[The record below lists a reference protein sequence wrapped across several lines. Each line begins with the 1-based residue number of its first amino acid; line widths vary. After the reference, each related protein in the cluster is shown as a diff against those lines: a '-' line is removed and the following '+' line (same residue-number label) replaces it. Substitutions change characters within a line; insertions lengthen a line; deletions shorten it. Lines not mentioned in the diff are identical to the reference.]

1 MPRKQV
7 TAGKAPASKSKKMV
21 TAKNRAHGKV
31 KPSTRA
37 MKKGNVPGVPTPAG
51 RVVFS
56 TKSTPSYAARHS
68 GQGIKKVADVKR
80 VADRKVAMSKLKS
93 SPVVKKL
100 QALSPKKPTRKK
112 PPKQGATRRTPYTY
126 IPSKKAP

>member
-31 KPSTRA
+31 KPAIKA
-37 MKKGNVPGVPTPAG
+37 MKKGKVPGIPTPAG
-51 RVVFS
+51 RAVWS
-56 TKSTPSYAARHS
+56 TKSTPSHAARHS

-80 VADRKVAMSKLKS
+80 VADRKVKMSNLKA

-112 PPKQGATRRTPYTY
+112 PPKQGSVRRSQFTHVRK
-126 IPSKKAP
+126 IESK